1 MIDNV
6 LQISREQIEKAIA
19 ILNPCMNDYIYVY
32 DLIDDYYVISE
43 HAVERFILPEDKFYD
58 AAAKH
63 KEFVYEDDYEMLS
76 KELQDIK
83 DGKKVFH
90 NMKYRWL
97 DKNHNPI
104 WINCRLNI

>member
-58 AAAKH
+58 AAASS
-63 KEFVYEDDYEMLS
+63 Y
-76 KELQDIK
+76 
-83 DGKKVFH
+83 
-90 NMKYRWL
+90 MKMITKCLVR
-97 DKNHNPI
+97 NFRI
-104 WINCRLNI
+104 

>member
-43 HAVERFILPEDKFYD
+43 HAVERFILPC
-58 AAAKH
+58 
-63 KEFVYEDDYEMLS
+63 S
-76 KELQDIK
+76 
-83 DGKKVFH
+83 GKA
-90 NMKYRWL
+90 
-97 DKNHNPI
+97 
-104 WINCRLNI
+104 

>member
-1 MIDNV
+1 MYYQYNKRKERGYMIDNV

-83 DGKKVFH
+83 DGKKS
-90 NMKYRWL
+90 
-97 DKNHNPI
+97 I
-104 WINCRLNI
+104 S

>member
-43 HAVERFILPEDKFYD
+43 HAGGKVYSSRRQILRC
-58 AAAKH
+58 
-63 KEFVYEDDYEMLS
+63 S
-76 KELQDIK
+76 
-83 DGKKVFH
+83 GKA
-90 NMKYRWL
+90 
-97 DKNHNPI
+97 
-104 WINCRLNI
+104 

>member
-1 MIDNV
+1 MCCK
-6 LQISREQIEKAIA
+6 ISREQDKKSNCDIKS
-19 ILNPCMNDYIYVY
+19 CMNDYIYVY

-83 DGKKVFH
+83 DARKIFH

-97 DKNHNPI
+97 E
-104 WINCRLNI
+104 

>member
-43 HAVERFILPEDKFYD
+43 HAVERFIKSSY
-58 AAAKH
+58 
-63 KEFVYEDDYEMLS
+63 
-76 KELQDIK
+76 
-83 DGKKVFH
+83 
-90 NMKYRWL
+90 MKMITKCLVR
-97 DKNHNPI
+97 NFRI
-104 WINCRLNI
+104 

>member
-43 HAVERFILPEDKFYD
+43 RAVEGLFFRRQILRC
-58 AAAKH
+58 
-63 KEFVYEDDYEMLS
+63 S
-76 KELQDIK
+76 
-83 DGKKVFH
+83 GKA
-90 NMKYRWL
+90 
-97 DKNHNPI
+97 
-104 WINCRLNI
+104 